1 VANII
6 IRDASKKDIAIIYAL
21 AHAVWPK
28 TYSPILSEAQLK
40 YMLEMIYSESSL
52 QKQFEEGHN
61 FLIVEENKTA
71 VAFADYSL
79 LKDDVYKLNKIYVL
93 PDQQGKSIGKLLLHH
108 VIDLV
113 KAKGAKTLLLNV
125 NRNNK
130 AKEFYEHLGFKVISE
145 EDIDIGE
152 GYFMNDYIMSY
163 KL

>member
-1 VANII
+1 
-6 IRDASKKDIAIIYAL
+6 
-21 AHAVWPK
+21 
-28 TYSPILSEAQLK
+28 
-40 YMLEMIYSESSL
+40 MLP
-52 QKQFEEGHN
+52 
-61 FLIVEENKTA
+61 A
-71 VAFADYSL
+71 
-79 LKDDVYKLNKIYVL
+79 
-93 PDQQGKSIGKLLLHH
+93 QQGKSIGKLLLHH

-152 GYFMNDYIMSY
+152 GYFINDYIMSY